1 MTSAE
6 LITNHILPL
15 EFTNTA
21 GQAVEIMHEHHVNE
35 LSVVNKNKFY
45 GILRLEDIEDLL
57 EDTSIADCVPLLKT
71 TLVRPADFF
80 LVALKKMH
88 EQKLTS
94 LPVVNEEG
102 TLLGIIAEEELLQAV
117 SHYNA
122 ASQPGGVIILQVH
135 PNNFSISEI
144 GRIVESND
152 AKIIHLNTWTDASSG
167 QLMVAVKMNKSDIHD
182 VLASFERYQ
191 YNVIQYFGENLTED
205 ELKDNYE
212 HLMNYLNI

>member
-1 MTSAE
+1 
-6 LITNHILPL
+6 
-15 EFTNTA
+15 
-21 GQAVEIMHEHHVNE
+21 
-35 LSVVNKNKFY
+35 VVNK
-45 GILRLEDIEDLL
+45 
-57 EDTSIADCVPLLKT
+57 
-71 TLVRPADFF
+71 
-80 LVALKKMH
+80 
-88 EQKLTS
+88 
-94 LPVVNEEG
+94 EG

-144 GRIVESND
+144 GRIVESNN

-191 YNVIQYFGENLTED
+191 YNVVQYFGENLTED